1 MTDASHQPRF
11 QNVDTCI
18 ASRYTLDMI
27 KSFRHRGVERFFH
40 KGTKSGIQSAH
51 VPRLA
56 RQLQRL
62 DAAHRPED
70 MNIPGWKLHPLKG
83 PQKGHM
89 TRMFNPPHPG
99 ESIRE
104 DVLPTLGLTVTD
116 AARQLGVARVTLSRL
131 INGQSG
137 ISADMARRLE
147 TWLGGPEQGPSAE
160 SWLRLQSDY
169 DLWQAMQSPAPNV
182 VPAHR
187 PD

>member
-1 MTDASHQPRF
+1 
-11 QNVDTCI
+11 
-18 ASRYTLDMI
+18 
-27 KSFRHRGVERFFH
+27 
-40 KGTKSGIQSAH
+40 
-51 VPRLA
+51 
-56 RQLQRL
+56 
-62 DAAHRPED
+62 
-70 MNIPGWKLHPLKG
+70 
-83 PQKGHM
+83 M

-160 SWLRLQSDY
+160 SWMRIQSDY

-182 VPAHR
+182 TPAHR
-187 PD
+187 PG